1 MKKLILLLVV
11 AFMGIADAVAQSQL
25 RVHLADN
32 SRISVAVNGR
42 RFNTRGTSVTVGD
55 LPPGR
60 HSLRIYALTYDRW
73 GRSFDRIVY
82 QGSVVTR
89 YMMATHFVYD
99 RFSRRVNVRNVSL
112 DGVYRNSPSDR
123 HPDNSQY
130 RMNYDDGSDRTDNT
144 NNSNYEKYDKN
155 QPAVADDEN
164 RIPATPSGPVASPV
178 PTGSFDD
185 GESEKLKSKVEAKG
199 TDTEKLKLIKETLKR
214 ETVTTFQVSYVMD
227 WFLFESTKVEFAKWA
242 YGITTDKDFY
252 NDISA
257 KFNYKSSK
265 EELASFLQNR
275 R

>member
-1 MKKLILLLVV
+1 MKKLFLLLLV
-11 AFMGIADAVAQSQL
+11 ASIGLTDAVAQSQL

-60 HSLRIYALTYDRW
+60 HSLRIFALTYDRW
-73 GRSFDRIVY
+73 GRSYDRIVY
-82 QGSVVTR
+82 QGSVVTS
-89 YMMATHFVYD
+89 YLMATHFVYD
-99 RFSRRVNVRNVSL
+99 RYSRRVDVRNISL
-112 DGVYRNSPSDR
+112 DGAYSSLSSGQ

-130 RMNYDDGSDRTDNT
+130 RMNYDDGSDRNA
-144 NNSNYEKYDKN
+144 NINSYEKYDKN
-155 QPAVADDEN
+155 QPAVTDDEN
-164 RIPATPSGPVASPV
+164 KVNPSQSGPVASPV

-185 GESEKLKSKVEAKG
+185 AESEKLKSKVDAKG
-199 TDTEKLKLIKETLKR
+199 TDTEKLKLIKESLKR
-214 ETVTTFQVSYVMD
+214 ETITTFQVSYIMD

-242 YGITTDKDFY
+242 YTITTDKDFY

-265 EELASFLQNR
+265 EELDTFLQNR